1 MLDAELKRSF
11 TMSSRVFALAVTF
24 GLLLPVFAASSLQDD
39 VGRIQQSDKIFQEV
53 MNTPDKGIP
62 QEILEGAECIAIVPS
77 QKNFAFVFGGT
88 YGKGVAVCRHN
99 ARWGAPM
106 FIQVGGGS
114 WGLQI
119 GGQSTDII
127 MVFRTQAGLESL
139 LSDKVRLGAG
149 ANAAAGPVGRHVSA
163 ATDVSMHSEILTYS
177 RSRGAFA
184 GISLNGDIV
193 QPDKTG
199 NSAMYGSSKW
209 RNILSGNVRSPKSTR
224 HFLAT
229 LDHYS
234 ATADGRS

>member
-1 MLDAELKRSF
+1 MI
-11 TMSSRVFALAVTF
+11 SRTAALALTL
-24 GLLLPVFAASSLQDD
+24 GLLVPAFATSSLQDD
-39 VGRIQQSDKIFQEV
+39 VGRIQQSNTVFQEV

-62 QEILEGAECIAIVPS
+62 QEVLEGAECIAIVPS
-77 QKNFAFVFGGT
+77 QKNFAFIFGGT
-88 YGKGVAVCRHN
+88 YGKGVAVCRHFQK
-99 ARWGAPM
+99 WGAPM

-119 GGQSTDII
+119 GGQSTDVI
-127 MVFRTQAGLESL
+127 MVFRSQSGLEHL

-163 ATDVSMHSEILTYS
+163 ATDVSMHAEILTYA

-199 NSAMYGSSKW
+199 NSAMYGPRTW
-209 RNILSGNVRSPKSTR
+209 QDILSGKVRSPKSNQD
-224 HFLAT
+224 FLAT
-229 LDHYS
+229 LDRYS
-234 ATADGRS
+234 VQAANRP